1 MKLEEVPPTH
11 ARVPL
16 LDLRAMHDEIRPALD
31 DIWQRSIEGSAFIGG
46 NAVGA
51 FETAW
56 AEFCGRR
63 HAIGVGNGTD
73 AIALALRALG
83 IGPEDEVI
91 VPANTFIATA
101 EGVLM
106 TGATPRFVDV
116 DPQTHLIT
124 REKVEGAIG
133 PQTKAFV
140 VVDLHGNMPDMD
152 ELEDV
157 ARRHHLMLVEDAA
170 QAHGSTWRGRR
181 AGSFGIA
188 GCFSFYPGKNLG
200 AFGDAG
206 AVVTD
211 DDKLAAQIRSLA
223 DHGRTP
229 ERSDVHRVVGI
240 NSRLDAVQA
249 EVLSAKLPFLDSW
262 NARRCMIAAK
272 YDAALGSLGDHV
284 GRLIMDDDV
293 VSSYHHYVLRVSE
306 RDRLQAQ
313 LAARGID
320 TGIHYAIPCHLQEPY
335 RRYAMAPLP
344 VAERLASEILSLPM
358 SPHLTEDQI
367 DLVSEVIARFA
378 VGGLG
383 ARRG

>member
-1 MKLEEVPPTH
+1 MKLEESPPTR

-31 DIWQRSIEGSAFIGG
+31 DIWRRSIEGSAFIGG
-46 NAVGA
+46 DAVEA
-51 FETAW
+51 FEIEW

-73 AIALALRALG
+73 AIALALCALG

-116 DPQTHLIT
+116 DPHTHLIT
-124 REKVEGAIG
+124 TETVEAAIG
-133 PQTKAFV
+133 PHTKAIV

-152 ELEDV
+152 GLEDL

-211 DDKLAAQIRSLA
+211 DDELAARIRSRA

-240 NSRLDAVQA
+240 NSRLDALQA
-249 EVLSAKLPFLDSW
+249 KVLSAKLPSLRSW
-262 NARRCMIAAK
+262 NARRWMIAAT
-272 YDAALGSLGDHV
+272 YDAAFSSLGDDV
-284 GRLIMDDDV
+284 GRLTVADDV
-293 VSSYHHYVLRVSE
+293 VSSYHHYVVRVSD
-306 RDRLQAQ
+306 RDQVQAQ
-313 LAARGID
+313 LAAEGID
-320 TGIHYAIPCHLQEPY
+320 TGIHYSIPCHLQQPY
-335 RRYAMAPLP
+335 RRYAKAPLP
-344 VAERLASEILSLPM
+344 VAERLASEILSIPM
-358 SPHLTEDQI
+358 SPHLTDDQV
-367 DLVSEVIARFA
+367 DLVSEVIARIA
-378 VGGLG
+378 VGGLD